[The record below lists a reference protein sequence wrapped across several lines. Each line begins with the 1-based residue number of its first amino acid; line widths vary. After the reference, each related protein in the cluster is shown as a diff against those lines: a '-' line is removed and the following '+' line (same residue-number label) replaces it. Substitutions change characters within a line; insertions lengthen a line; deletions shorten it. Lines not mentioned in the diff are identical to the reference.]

1 MGKVKATL
9 QEFGHDA
16 TTKMLRK
23 PVVKTVSKHYL
34 AVDPG
39 QKGGLCVVC
48 FDGTPLEWIRMPA
61 GTPRIIDWI
70 SIANSKYSNLVM
82 VTEKSQAMPKQGIVG
97 AFHYGAHFGIF
108 ETVAIMLQI
117 PYHEVRPMI
126 WKKALGLTSSK
137 LDSITAC
144 RRIFPKLELIPE
156 GCRTPHDGI
165 AEALLISQW
174 ARQKNL

>member
-1 MGKVKATL
+1 MGKVKAML

-23 PVVKTVSKHYL
+23 PVVKTIRKHYL

-39 QKGGLCVVC
+39 QKGGLCVVR
-48 FDGTPLEWIRMPA
+48 FDGTPLEWVRMPA

-70 SIANSKYSNLVM
+70 STANGKYTNLVM
-82 VTEKSQAMPKQGIVG
+82 VAEKSQAMPKQGIVG
-97 AFHYGAHFGIF
+97 AFRYGAHFGIF

-117 PYHEVRPMI
+117 PYHEVRPLI
-126 WKKALGLTSSK
+126 WKKALGLTSNK

-144 RRIFPKLELIPE
+144 RRIFPRVELIPD
-156 GCRTPHDGI
+156 GCRTPNDGI